1 MLRLKILN
9 KIVIFL
15 FIFVFFFLY
24 IMINHN
30 TANDIHSKNKADI
43 LRQNDT
49 TLNKVKNTFISI
61 SQDYP
66 INFATTKEQFKSIQD
81 IFPGVKSVKSGQ
93 EKEYLDDIIS
103 AINCENSHSG
113 SSEKTIVLVPYRDR
127 PYNLKLFI
135 SPLHQHLMDQVR

>member
-1 MLRLKILN
+1 MLETSPFPRGICEQCHNDFGVVSSFFVNLNEGQARL
-9 KIVIFL
+9 
-15 FIFVFFFLY
+15 
-24 IMINHN
+24 
-30 TANDIHSKNKADI
+30 ADI

-66 INFATTKEQFKSIQD
+66 INFARTKEQFKSIQN
-81 IFPGVKSVKSGQ
+81 IFPGVRSVKSGQ